1 MPYSLVISSGPR
13 AGLRLPLPNHQSVT
27 LGRAAD
33 VDLLL
38 PQEDRFLSR
47 HHARVEVQPDG
58 VYLHDLAGRKTTSVN
73 GMPVRWARLAPGNVV
88 RLGNTLLRLV
98 YDGSDRPM
106 PTEGADDVSIY
117 EVADAS
123 QYHQPQLVISPASSL
138 TPPRG
143 IRALPGDAKAEEV
156 LSCDSCGAT
165 GLPAPSPDLWDAGWL
180 CPSCRDEKR
189 KFFPDLPDRV
199 GRFQVLGKLQQGGM
213 GLLLEAVSDDGVHVV
228 IKMLR
233 AGGVAKKAMDRFL
246 REQRI
251 AAALRHPNIVRCYEV
266 GTHDEHPYIVSE
278 YVSGGSAL
286 DLAGHEQPVQDVL
299 WLGADLFRALGY
311 AHDLGIVHRDVSPAN
326 VLLTGRDLRAGVRA
340 KLADFGLAKSRI
352 DLSAMDITLA
362 GEAGGSTLTMG
373 PEQVRNFIQV
383 APSAD
388 IYSAAATVFWMLTRD
403 TPLVLPCPLQDAPM
417 HVRKE
422 AIINPARRSLAHVRP
437 GVPRPV
443 VELIDS
449 LVAHHPT
456 ARERLS
462 AKQIAVTLGELAERV
477 ARAQIAMAPDPPDSS
492 KRSTRRI
499 DVPPDRFSVA
509 LSTLEFFVNTLDRH
523 VEMAAADVR
532 SAIESQDPERIERAL
547 ARHQRLR
554 EDVDASVARWEE
566 LVNLS

>member
-1 MPYSLVISSGPR
+1 MSYSFVVSSGPR
-13 AGLRLPLPNHQSVT
+13 AGLRLPLPNQQAVI

-38 PQEDRFLSR
+38 PQEDRFVSR
-47 HHARVEVQPDG
+47 HHARVEVQADG

-98 YDGSDRPM
+98 YDGAQEQGSE
-106 PTEGADDVSIY
+106 TVI
-117 EVADAS
+117 
-123 QYHQPQLVISPASSL
+123 QPEISRQPVLSPASSL

-143 IRALPGDAKAEEV
+143 ISTTTWESKADV
-156 LSCDSCGAT
+156 LSCDRCGAA
-165 GLPAPSPDLWDAGWL
+165 GSAPPSPDLWDAAYL
-180 CPSCRDEKR
+180 CPDCRQQRR
-189 KFFPDLPDRV
+189 KLPSDLPNRI
-199 GRFQVLGKLQQGGM
+199 GRFQVLGKIYQGGT
-213 GLLLEAVSDDGVHVV
+213 GILLEAVSEDGIHVV

-233 AGGVAKKAMDRFL
+233 GTNVAKKAMDRFV

-251 AAALRHPNIVRCYEV
+251 ATVLRHPNIVRCYEV
-266 GTHDEHPYIVSE
+266 GAHENHPYLVSE

-286 DLAGHEQPVQDVL
+286 DIAGREQPVQDVL

-311 AHDLGIVHRDVSPAN
+311 AHDLGIVHRDVSPSN
-326 VLLTGRDLRAGVRA
+326 VLLTGPDMGAGVRA

-352 DLSAMDITLA
+352 DLNPMDITVA

-373 PEQVRNFIQV
+373 PEQVRNFIQMT
-383 APSAD
+383 PSAD

-422 AIINPARRSLAHVRP
+422 AILHPDRRSLARLRP
-437 GVPRPV
+437 DVPKPV

-449 LVAHHPT
+449 LVAHSST
-456 ARERLS
+456 AREQSS
-462 AKQIAVTLGELAERV
+462 AKQIAESLGQLAETV
-477 ARAQIAMAPDPPDSS
+477 ARAQIVMTPDVPD
-492 KRSTRRI
+492 STRRAI
-499 DVPPDRFSVA
+499 HRADIPPDRFSLA
-509 LSTLEFFVNTLDRH
+509 LSTLEYFVHLLDRH

-532 SAIESQDPERIERAL
+532 AAIDSQDPDRINRAL
-547 ARHQRLR
+547 ERHQRLQQ
-554 EDVDASVARWEE
+554 DVDDGLARWEE